1 LELQL
6 HSLPLDAD
14 HGAEAF
20 WLRVAQH
27 ASGWLDAQGLSLRDA
42 VLLVPFA
49 QQLAPARRA
58 WMRLSRWQPR
68 IETTHSLAAALCPNY
83 LPQAQQIT
91 FDAAID
97 ALSAAQL
104 LQAQSWAL
112 ALKRRD
118 ERAYRLALTRLV
130 EAAHAFSR
138 ASDQRAPD
146 QRAAFWAQ
154 ARASLAQAAGPGGLE
169 RALALVA
176 LEWAAADGREPP
188 TDALFDLRPSAWIQL
203 QAGGPDPLSEALL
216 GAAVVAGVPAL
227 RLVADVDLDQV
238 FAGQPPLCLIEQAV
252 CEDFEDLAQR
262 SAAAVLQHL
271 AAGRAPIAL
280 VAQDRVLVRRVRALL
295 ERQAV
300 PMLDETGWTLATTP
314 PAAQLMALLRAAAPQ
329 ASLDEWLAW
338 LKSDLARDLRERAGG
353 SALPLLEARCRAQ
366 GWRTPQAVRTAGLAP
381 ASLRLWDAA
390 REALGPLQGS
400 GARRSLADWLAALL
414 ELLQLLRGDVLLQE
428 HEAGEKVL
436 GALWLSRS
444 PWPDTAHEQIL
455 RDTQLRYAEFMAWI
469 DETLEAQ
476 QYVPAAGPEPQVM
489 ITPLARAMLRPFG
502 AIVLPGAD
510 AQTLGGSGKLPALL
524 SDAQAQAIGLPDLQQ
539 QREALAFAFAQSLRA
554 PALTLLR
561 CGASGAEPLAASPL
575 LERLHLAL
583 ARGGHAPV
591 GVWQDLRPE
600 RELALQPQPRAA
612 ALAPGLLPAALS
624 ASSVESLRN
633 CPYQFFGRVLLG
645 LREQEELE
653 AETDKRDYGTWLH
666 AVLYQF
672 HEQRLEVGRHGED
685 DEASLRR
692 IGAEQIAAQGLP
704 PAEFLP
710 FSASFER
717 FVPRYL
723 DWLAGA
729 EAAGQHYV
737 AGEQDRSVEPYAG
750 GALRGLHLRGRLDR
764 IDAQGGARLLI
775 DYKTGGVS
783 GLKAKVARPLEDTQ
797 LAVYAALMQE
807 DMGPKDGELQARYL
821 ALDDSR
827 GIAEVEHPDVSH
839 TAAVLIEGLGHDL
852 LAAHGGAP
860 LPALGEGAVCAFC
873 EMRGLCRRDDWSEVA
888 L

>member
-1 LELQL
+1 MQLQY
-6 HSLPLDAD
+6 LPLDAE

-20 WLRVAQH
+20 WLRVAER
-27 ASGWLDAQGLSLRDA
+27 ASAWLDQQDLALRDA

-68 IETTHSLAAALCPNY
+68 IETTHSLAAALGPNY

-91 FDAAID
+91 FDPAID
-97 ALSAAQL
+97 ALSAGNL
-104 LQAQSWAL
+104 LQAQSWAQ

-118 ERAYRLALTRLV
+118 ERAYRLSLSRLV
-130 EAAHAFSR
+130 EAAHAFAR
-138 ASDQRAPD
+138 AAAQRAP
-146 QRAAFWAQ
+146 AAREDFWTQ
-154 ARASLAQAAGPGGLE
+154 ARASLAQAGGPGGLE

-188 TDALFDLRPSAWIQL
+188 TDALFALRPSAWIQV

-216 GAAVVAGVPAL
+216 AGADAAGVPAL
-227 RLVADVDLDQV
+227 RLVADVQLDEV
-238 FAGQPPLCLIEQAV
+238 FAAQPPLGLIEQAV

-271 AAGRAPIAL
+271 AAGRTPLAL

-338 LKSDLARDLRERAGG
+338 LKSDLARALREHAGG
-353 SALPLLEARCRAQ
+353 SALPLLEARCRAE
-366 GWRTPQAVRTAGLAP
+366 GWRTPQALRPPKLAP
-381 ASLRLWDAA
+381 ASLRLWEAA
-390 REALGPLQGS
+390 REVLAPLGEG
-400 GARRSLADWLAALL
+400 GAVRRRSLADWLAALL
-414 ELLQLLRGDVLLQE
+414 ELLQRLRADSLLQE
-428 HEAGEKVL
+428 HEAGEKL
-436 GALWLSRS
+436 LDALWLSRS

-455 RDTQLRYAEFMAWI
+455 RDTLMRYAEFIAWI

-489 ITPLARAMLRPFG
+489 ITPLARAMLRPFA

-510 AQTLGGSGKLPALL
+510 AQTLGSTGKLPALL
-524 SDAQAQAIGLPDLQQ
+524 SDAQALAIGLPDLQQ
-539 QREALAFAFAQSLRA
+539 QREALAFAFAQALRA

-561 CGASGAEPLAASPL
+561 CGALGAEPLAASPL
-575 LERLHLAL
+575 LERLNLAL
-583 ARGGHAPV
+583 LRGGHAPV
-591 GVWQDLRPE
+591 GSWGDARPE
-600 RELALQPQPRAA
+600 RELALVPGARAA
-612 ALAPGLLPAALS
+612 AHAPGLLPAALS
-624 ASSVESLRN
+624 ASSLESLRS
-633 CPYQFFGRVLLG
+633 CPYQFFARVLLG
-645 LREQEELE
+645 LREQAELE

-666 AVLYQF
+666 AVLFQF
-672 HEQRLEVGRHGED
+672 HQQRLDGGAEGAEGDEQR
-685 DEASLRR
+685 LRR

-704 PAEFLP
+704 AAEFLP

-729 EAAGQHYV
+729 EAEGQRYA
-737 AGEQDRSVEPYAG
+737 AGEQDRQVEPYAG
-750 GALRGLHLRGRLDR
+750 GALQGLLLRGRLDR
-764 IDAQGGARLLI
+764 VDEQGGGRVLI
-775 DYKTGGVS
+775 DYKTGGLA

-807 DMGPKDGELQARYL
+807 GEGGAVELRARYL
-821 ALDDSR
+821 ALDDGR
-827 GIAEVEHPDVSH
+827 GIAAVEHPDVAR
-839 TAAVLIEGLGHDL
+839 TAALLIEGVGRDL
-852 LAAHGGAP
+852 LAAHGGAL
-860 LPALGEGAVCAFC
+860 LPALGEGAACAFC
-873 EMRGLCRRDDWSEVA
+873 EMRGLCRRDDWAEVA